1 MKQSGKA
8 THSGSSVTH
17 AATRRI
23 DSGIAGATSA
33 SAEMHTMIAEHD
45 AWKSTT
51 VAAATRRLS
60 PPPWYAASARR
71 DAL

>member
-8 THSGSSVTH
+8 THSGSRVTH

-51 VAAATRRLS
+51 VAAATRWS